1 MKGAP
6 LDVKYDI
13 ASLKRMRAHPLG
25 LCFYVRAHGHMA
37 YGYVATRVRVS
48 KGGACLMATE
58 TFGETP
64 ARRALR
70 ENTVAVT
77 EAVQRNLNVLP
88 RHLMQKAFMTASHSD
103 EIASTSG
110 VSNAHKAN
118 GIMRAVEGK
127 INSGNY
133 PERGRKW
140 FKEFLVILMQQD
152 IGEYEVAQDMA
163 KVYSESVAVL
173 SVYIQMMYY
182 VTPSL

>member
-1 MKGAP
+1 MKGTMN
-6 LDVKYDI
+6 LDVKFHSPH
-13 ASLKRMRAHPLG
+13 AQARTSPH
-25 LCFYVRAHGHMA
+25 LCFYVRAH
-37 YGYVATRVRVS
+37 GYVATRVRVS
-48 KGGACLMATE
+48 KGGACFFDLMATE
-58 TFGETP
+58 RRRTFGETP

-70 ENTVAVT
+70 ENIVAVT